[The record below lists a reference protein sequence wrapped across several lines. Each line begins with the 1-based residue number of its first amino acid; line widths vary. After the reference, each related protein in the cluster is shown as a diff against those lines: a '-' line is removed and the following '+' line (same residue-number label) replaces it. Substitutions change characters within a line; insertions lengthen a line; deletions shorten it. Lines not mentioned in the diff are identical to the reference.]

1 MNMNSMA
8 AARMGI
14 FPARKVWYVA
24 GLLARAVLLRNARRR
39 HKMEI
44 YMLSHMVVEA
54 ATCAACVTRQ
64 LLTTGKYFLQCLQ

>member
-1 MNMNSMA
+1 MSMNSMA
-8 AARMGI
+8 AAIMGI

-24 GLLARAVLLRNARRR
+24 GWLVPAVILINARRW

-64 LLTTGKYFLQCLQ
+64 LLTTGKYFQ